1 MGSSKLKIKIRL
13 KKILVKNA
21 NQINSAFMFYLNK
34 KNTLKD
40 NKKNIKISELINK
53 ALASAKN

>member
-1 MGSSKLKIKIRL
+1 
-13 KKILVKNA
+13 
-21 NQINSAFMFYLNK
+21 MFYLNK

-53 ALASAKN
+53 VFTSTKKKLD